1 MRAAS
6 LAAML
11 FVSCPAAWANDFP
24 TQARVEYVTACMR
37 EQPQIEAK
45 EAMYKCSC
53 AVDAIAQRMSYE
65 EWVDVS
71 TVANAITIAGER
83 GGVVRDMKDGRKI
96 ASSYRDIQAD
106 ARKRCFLPK

>member
-1 MRAAS
+1 MRAARV
-6 LAAML
+6 AAML
-11 FVSCPAAWANDFP
+11 SICCSAAWANDFP

-37 EQPQIEAK
+37 EQPQLEAK

-53 AVDAIAQRMSYE
+53 AVDAIAERMSYD
-65 EWVDVS
+65 EWVNVS

-83 GGVVRDMKDGRKI
+83 GGAVRDMKDGRKI
-96 ASSYRDIQAD
+96 ASSYRDVQAD